1 MKSAYIFSR
10 GIKKIPHIAEFLA
23 PDFALTHNLQQ
34 ADVIIGWGNRPTTK
48 KACQMAAQKGVPF
61 IALEDGFLRS
71 LGLGDEPPL
80 SLCVDDLGIY
90 YDIATPSCLEQYILS
105 REKISQEDQQQA
117 RHAIDLIIQ
126 NKLSK
131 YNLAPSFR
139 LPETQFGVSQN
150 NQPKVLVID
159 QTVGDVSIAGAKSDE
174 NTFTQMFQAACEEN
188 PNAQIIVK
196 THPDVFTGKRQGY
209 LTEIAQKQ
217 GVMLLYDN
225 ANPIDLLQQVDKV
238 YCVCSHMGFEALMC
252 GKSVTVFGA
261 AWYAG
266 WGLTDDRHPEIAQL
280 QSTKRRTDRTL
291 LQLFAAAYFDYC
303 RYVNTNGV
311 RCSLFDIINYLIQI
325 KNLHTLLRG
334 EVYCVGFSLWKKA
347 AAVPYFRLPECRVHF
362 VSSIHKI
369 KDLSKKPK
377 IVVWGIKNK
386 AAEQFAAANHLPLL
400 RMEDGFLRSVGL
412 GSNLV
417 APLSL
422 VFDDAGIYFDPNRP
436 SRLENILQN
445 YQFNNKN
452 QQDTQVLIELLQKNK
467 ISKYNIQGAEIAP
480 NAAGKRVLL
489 VPGQVED
496 DMSVQ
501 LGSPNIRTNLDLL
514 KTVRKHNA
522 NAYII
527 YKPHPD
533 VLSGNRV
540 GHIPPDECHKY
551 ADEMAANA
559 DVFACIEAADE
570 VHTMTSLTG
579 FEALIRGKTVH
590 CYGLP
595 FYAGWGLTVD
605 EVACERR
612 NRCLEL
618 WQLVW
623 ATLIAYPAYIHPH
636 THRFITAETA
646 ALCLLA
652 QKQNTGGGKIH
663 CNFFSRN
670 FGKIKQLFKVLL
682 MK

>member
-1 MKSAYIFSR
+1 MKSAYIHWHSY
-10 GIKKIPHIAEFLA
+10 GIKKIPHLSAFLS
-23 PDFALTHNLQQ
+23 PDFTVCKTLGN
-34 ADVIIGWGNRPTTK
+34 ADIVIGWGNRPTTN
-48 KACQMAAQKGVPF
+48 KARQMAAKKGVPF
-61 IALEDGFLRS
+61 VALEDGFLRS
-71 LGLGDEPPL
+71 LGLGDTPPL

-90 YDIATPSCLEQYILS
+90 YDIATPSRLEKYIL
-105 REKISQEDQQQA
+105 RGEVDGEKA
-117 RHAIDLIIQ
+117 RQAIDLIVQ

-131 YNLAPSFR
+131 YNLAPDFR
-139 LPETQFGVSQN
+139 LPDN

-159 QTVGDVSIAGAKSDE
+159 QTVGDVSIAGAKSDD

-196 THPDVFTGKRQGY
+196 THPDVFSGKRQGY
-209 LTEIAQKQ
+209 LTEIAKKQ
-217 GVMLLYDN
+217 GVTLLYDN

-238 YCVCSHMGFEALMC
+238 YCVCSQMGFEALLC
-252 GKSVTVFGA
+252 GKPVVVFGA

-266 WGLTDDRHPEIAQL
+266 WGLTDDRHPEIQCL
-280 QSTKRRTDRTL
+280 QQSDRRKIRTIE
-291 LQLFAAAYFDYC
+291 QLFYAAYFDYC
-303 RYVNTNGV
+303 RYVNTAGKRTN
-311 RCSLFDIINYLIQI
+311 LFEIINYLIYI
-325 KNLHTLLRG
+325 KNFHNLLRG

-347 AAVPYFRLPECRVHF
+347 AALPYFRLPECQVHF

-377 IVVWGIKNK
+377 IVVWGVKNK

-422 VFDDAGIYFDPNRP
+422 VFDDAGIYFNPQTP

-445 YQFNNKN
+445 HQFNKQN
-452 QQDTQVLIELLQKNK
+452 QEDTQNLIELLQKNK
-467 ISKYNIQGAEIAP
+467 ISKYNIYGEKIAP
-480 NAAGKRVLL
+480 NANGKRVLL

-496 DMSVQ
+496 DASVQ
-501 LGSPNIRTNLDLL
+501 LGSPKIRTNLDLL
-514 KTVRKHNA
+514 KTVRENNA
-522 NAYII
+522 DAYII

-533 VLSGNRV
+533 VLSGNRE
-540 GHIPPDECHKY
+540 GHIPSDECHKY

-559 DVFACIEAADE
+559 DIFACIDAADE

-579 FEALIRGKTVH
+579 FEALIRHKTVH

-612 NRCLEL
+612 NRRLEL

-623 ATLIAYPAYIHPH
+623 ATLIAYPAYIHPQ

-663 CNFFSRN
+663 RNFFSRN
-670 FGKIKQLFKVLL
+670 FGKIKQLIKVLL

>member
-1 MKSAYIFSR
+1 MTHRTAYIFSR

-23 PDFALTHNLQQ
+23 PDFALTNNLKQ

-48 KACQMAAQKGVPF
+48 KARQIAAQRGVPF
-61 IALEDGFLRS
+61 VALEDGFLRS
-71 LGLGDEPPL
+71 LGLGDTPPL
-80 SLCVDDLGIY
+80 SICVDDLGIY
-90 YDIATPSCLEQYILS
+90 YDIHKPSSLEQYILDN
-105 REKISQEDQQQA
+105 ENISLDKHRQA
-117 RHAIDLIIQ
+117 RQVIDLIIE

-131 YNLAPSFR
+131 YNLAPIFR
-139 LPETQFGVSQN
+139 LSES

-159 QTVGDVSIAGAKSDE
+159 QTYGDVSIQGAKSDE
-174 NTFTQMFQAACEEN
+174 NTFKQMFQAALQEN

-196 THPDVFTGKRQGY
+196 THPDVLSGKRQGY
-209 LTEIAQKQ
+209 LTEMAKKQ
-217 GVMLLYDN
+217 GVMLLSDN
-225 ANPIDLLQQVDKV
+225 ANPIDLILQVDKV
-238 YCVCSHMGFEALMC
+238 YCVSSQMGFEALLC

-266 WGLTDDRHPEIAQL
+266 WGLTDDRHSYIHEL
-280 QSTKRRTDRTL
+280 QGTERRTNRSIE
-291 LQLFAAAYFDYC
+291 QIAAAVYFDYC
-303 RYVNTNGV
+303 RYINDKGEKCTV
-311 RCSLFDIINYLIQI
+311 FDTLDYLIYLKKI
-325 KNLHTLLRG
+325 NNLIRG
-334 EVYCVGFSLWKKA
+334 HLCCVGFSLWKKTA
-347 AAVPYFRLPECRVHF
+347 AMPYFVLPECHVRF
-362 VSSIHKI
+362 VSNTNKI
-369 KDLSKKPK
+369 KDISKNNQ

-386 AAEQFAAANHLPLL
+386 AAEQFAADNHLPLL

-422 VFDDAGIYFDPNRP
+422 VIDNAGIYFNPQTP

-445 YQFNNKN
+445 QQFNDINR
-452 QQDTQVLIELLQKNK
+452 QQAEKLIALLKQHN
-467 ISKYNIQGAEIAP
+467 ISKYNIQGVSIAP
-480 NAAGKRVLL
+480 NAKDKTVIL

-501 LGSPNIRTNLDLL
+501 LGSPKVRTNLDLL
-514 KTVRKHNA
+514 KAVRKNKPD
-522 NAYII
+522 AYII

-540 GHIPPDECHKY
+540 GHIADDECRKY
-551 ADEMAANA
+551 ADEVATNA
-559 DVFACIEAADE
+559 DIFSCIDAADE

-579 FEALIRGKTVH
+579 FEALIRHKKVH

-595 FYAGWGLTVD
+595 FYAGWGLTTD
-605 EVACERR
+605 EIACKRR
-612 NRCLEL
+612 TRRLEL

-623 ATLIAYPAYIHPH
+623 ATLCEYPLYIHPK
-636 THRFITAETA
+636 TQQFITAETA
-646 ALCLLA
+646 ALCLLE

-663 CNFFSRN
+663 RNFFSRN
-670 FGKIKQLFKVLL
+670 FGKIKQLIKVLL

>member
-1 MKSAYIFSR
+1 MKSAYIHWHSY
-10 GIKKIPHIAEFLA
+10 GIKKIPHLSAFLS
-23 PDFALTHNLQQ
+23 PDFTVCKTLGN
-34 ADVIIGWGNRPTTK
+34 ADIVIGWGNRPTTK
-48 KACQMAAQKGVPF
+48 KARQMAAQKGVPF

-90 YDIATPSCLEQYILS
+90 YDIATPSRLEKYIL
-105 REKISQEDQQQA
+105 RGEVDVEKSHQ
-117 RHAIDLIIQ
+117 AIDLIVQ

-131 YNLAPSFR
+131 YNLAPDFR
-139 LPETQFGVSQN
+139 LPDN

-159 QTVGDVSIAGAKSDE
+159 QTYGDVSIAGAKSDK

-196 THPDVFTGKRQGY
+196 THPDVFSGKRQGY
-209 LTEIAQKQ
+209 LTEIAKKQ
-217 GVMLLYDN
+217 GVTLLYDN
-225 ANPIDLLQQVDKV
+225 ANPIDLLQQVDCV
-238 YCVCSHMGFEALMC
+238 YCVCSQMGFEALLC

-266 WGLTDDRHPEIAQL
+266 WGLTDDRHPEIQRL
-280 QSTKRRTDRTL
+280 QHSDRRKERTIE
-291 LQLFAAAYFDYC
+291 QLFSAAYFDYC
-303 RYVNTNGV
+303 RYVNTAGE
-311 RCSLFDIINYLIQI
+311 RTDLFEIINYLINI
-325 KNLHTLLRG
+325 KNFHNLLRG

-347 AAVPYFRLPECRVHF
+347 AALPYFRLPECQVHF
-362 VSSIHKI
+362 ISSVNQI
-369 KDLSKKPK
+369 KKLSKNSK
-377 IVVWGIKNK
+377 IVVWGVKNN
-386 AAEQFAAANHLPLL
+386 AAEQFAEQNNLPLL

-422 VFDDAGIYFDPNRP
+422 VFDDAGIYFNPQTP

-445 YQFNNKN
+445 HQFNNQN
-452 QQDTQVLIELLQKNK
+452 QQDTQNLIELLQKNK
-467 ISKYNIQGAEIAP
+467 ISKYNISGEKIAP
-480 NAAGKRVLL
+480 NAGGKRVLL

-496 DMSVQ
+496 DASVQ

-514 KTVRKHNA
+514 KAVREKNA
-522 NAYII
+522 DAYII

-540 GHIPPDECHKY
+540 GHIPLDECHKY
-551 ADEMAANA
+551 ANEIATNA
-559 DVFACIEAADE
+559 DIFACIDAADE

-579 FEALIRGKTVH
+579 FEALIRHKTVH

-612 NRCLEL
+612 NRRLEL

-623 ATLIAYPAYIHPH
+623 ATLIAYPAYIHPQ

-646 ALCLLA
+646 ALCLLE

-663 CNFFSRN
+663 RNFFSRN
-670 FGKIKQLFKVLL
+670 FGKIKQLVKVLL

>member
-1 MKSAYIFSR
+1 MKFAYIHWHSY
-10 GIKKIPHIAEFLA
+10 GIKKIPHLSAFLS
-23 PDFALTHNLQQ
+23 PDFTVCKTLGN
-34 ADVIIGWGNRPTTK
+34 ADIVIGWGNRPTTN
-48 KACQMAAQKGVPF
+48 KARQMAAKKGVPF
-61 IALEDGFLRS
+61 VALEDGFLRS

-90 YDIATPSCLEQYILS
+90 YDIATPSRLEKYILCGEVDG
-105 REKISQEDQQQA
+105 EKA
-117 RHAIDLIIQ
+117 RQAIDLIVQ

-131 YNLAPSFR
+131 YNLAPDFR
-139 LPETQFGVSQN
+139 LPDN

-174 NTFTQMFQAACEEN
+174 NTFTQMFQAAYEEN

-196 THPDVFTGKRQGY
+196 THPDVFSGKRQGY
-209 LTEIAQKQ
+209 LTEIAKKQ

-238 YCVCSHMGFEALMC
+238 YCVCSQMGFEALLC

-266 WGLTDDRHPEIAQL
+266 WGLTDDRHPEIQCL
-280 QSTKRRTDRTL
+280 QQSDRRKIRTIE
-291 LQLFAAAYFDYC
+291 QLFYAAYFDYC
-303 RYVNTNGV
+303 RYVNTAGKRTN
-311 RCSLFDIINYLIQI
+311 LFEIINYLIYI
-325 KNLHTLLRG
+325 KNFHNLLRG

-347 AAVPYFRLPECRVHF
+347 AALPYFRLPECQVHF
-362 VSSIHKI
+362 ISSVNQI
-369 KDLSKKPK
+369 KNLSKNSK
-377 IVVWGIKNK
+377 IVVWGVKNK
-386 AAEQFAAANHLPLL
+386 AAEQFAEQNNLPLL

-422 VFDDAGIYFDPNRP
+422 VFDNAGIYFNPQTP

-445 YQFNNKN
+445 HQFNKQN
-452 QQDTQVLIELLQKNK
+452 QQDTQNLIELLQKNK
-467 ISKYNIQGAEIAP
+467 ISKYNISGEKIAP
-480 NAAGKRVLL
+480 NAGGKRVLL

-496 DMSVQ
+496 DASVQ
-501 LGSPNIRTNLDLL
+501 LGSPKIRTNLDLL
-514 KTVRKHNA
+514 KTVRENNA
-522 NAYII
+522 DAYII

-540 GHIPPDECHKY
+540 GHIPLDECHKY
-551 ADEMAANA
+551 ADEIATNA
-559 DVFACIEAADE
+559 DIFACIDAADE

-579 FEALIRGKTVH
+579 FEALIRHKTVH
-590 CYGLP
+590 CYGIP

-605 EVACERR
+605 KIACERR
-612 NRCLEL
+612 SRSLQL

-623 ATLIAYPAYIHPH
+623 ATLVAYPAYIHPK
-636 THRFITAETA
+636 TQQFITAENA

-663 CNFFSRN
+663 RNFFSRN
-670 FGKIKQLFKVLL
+670 FGKIKQLIKVLL

>member
-1 MKSAYIFSR
+1 MKFAYIHWHSY
-10 GIKKIPHIAEFLA
+10 GIKKIPYLSAFLS
-23 PDFALTHNLQQ
+23 PDFTVCKTLGN
-34 ADVIIGWGNRPTTK
+34 ADIVIGWGNRPTTN
-48 KACQMAAQKGVPF
+48 KARQMAAKKGVPF
-61 IALEDGFLRS
+61 VALEDGFLRS
-71 LGLGDEPPL
+71 LGLGDTPPL

-90 YDIATPSCLEQYILS
+90 YDIATPSRLEKLIL
-105 REKISQEDQQQA
+105 RGEVDGEKA
-117 RHAIDLIIQ
+117 RQAIDLIIQ

-139 LPETQFGVSQN
+139 LPETNQN
-150 NQPKVLVID
+150 NQPRVLVID
-159 QTVGDVSIAGAKSDE
+159 QTYGDVSIAGAKSDK

-196 THPDVFTGKRQGY
+196 THPDVFSGKRQGY
-209 LTEIAQKQ
+209 LTEIAKKQ
-217 GVMLLYDN
+217 GVTLLYDN
-225 ANPIDLLQQVDKV
+225 ANPIDLLQQVDRV
-238 YCVCSHMGFEALMC
+238 YCVCSQMGFEALLC

-266 WGLTDDRHPEIAQL
+266 WGLTDDRHPEIHRL
-280 QSTKRRTDRTL
+280 QHSDRREPRTIE
-291 LQLFAAAYFDYC
+291 QLFSAAYFDYC
-303 RYVNTNGV
+303 RYVNTAGERTTLV
-311 RCSLFDIINYLIQI
+311 EIINYLIYI
-325 KNLHTLLRG
+325 KNFHNLVRG

-347 AAVPYFRLPECRVHF
+347 AALPYFRLPECRVHF

-369 KDLSKKPK
+369 KDLSKKTK
-377 IVVWGIKNK
+377 IVVWGVKNK

-400 RMEDGFLRSVGL
+400 HMEDGFLRSVGL

-452 QQDTQVLIELLQKNK
+452 QQDIQVLIELLQKNK
-467 ISKYNIQGAEIAP
+467 ISKYNIQGTEIAP

-514 KTVRKHNA
+514 KAVRENNA

-540 GHIPPDECHKY
+540 GHIPLDECHKY
-551 ADEMAANA
+551 ADEIATNA
-559 DVFACIEAADE
+559 DIFSCIEAADE

-579 FEALIRGKTVH
+579 FEALIRHKKVH
-590 CYGLP
+590 CYGIP

-623 ATLIAYPAYIHPH
+623 ATLVAYPAYIHPQ
-636 THRFITAETA
+636 TQQFITAENA

-663 CNFFSRN
+663 RNFFSRN
-670 FGKIKQLFKVLL
+670 FGKIKQLVKVLL

>member
-1 MKSAYIFSR
+1 MKSAYIHWHSY
-10 GIKKIPHIAEFLA
+10 GIKKIPHLSAFLS
-23 PDFALTHNLQQ
+23 PDFTVCKTLGN
-34 ADVIIGWGNRPTTK
+34 ADIVIGWGNRPTTN
-48 KACQMAAQKGVPF
+48 KARQMAAKKGVPF
-61 IALEDGFLRS
+61 VALEDGFLRS
-71 LGLGDEPPL
+71 LGLGDTPPL

-90 YDIATPSCLEQYILS
+90 YDIATPSRLEKYIL
-105 REKISQEDQQQA
+105 RGEVDGEKA
-117 RHAIDLIIQ
+117 RQAIDLIVQ

-131 YNLAPSFR
+131 YNLAPDFR
-139 LPETQFGVSQN
+139 LPDN

-196 THPDVFTGKRQGY
+196 THPDVFSGKRQGY
-209 LTEIAQKQ
+209 LTEIAKKQ
-217 GVMLLYDN
+217 GVTLLYDN

-238 YCVCSHMGFEALMC
+238 YCVCSQMGFEALLC
-252 GKSVTVFGA
+252 GKPVVVFGA

-266 WGLTDDRHPEIAQL
+266 WGLTDDRHPEIQRL
-280 QSTKRRTDRTL
+280 QHSDRREPRTIE
-291 LQLFAAAYFDYC
+291 QLFYAAYFDYC
-303 RYVNTNGV
+303 RYVNTAGKRTN
-311 RCSLFDIINYLIQI
+311 LFEIINYLIYI
-325 KNLHTLLRG
+325 KNFHNLLRG

-347 AAVPYFRLPECRVHF
+347 AALPYFRLPECQVHF

-377 IVVWGIKNK
+377 IVVWGVKNK

-422 VFDDAGIYFDPNRP
+422 VFDDAGIYFNPQTP

-445 YQFNNKN
+445 HQFNKQN
-452 QQDTQVLIELLQKNK
+452 QEDTQNLIELLQKNK
-467 ISKYNIQGAEIAP
+467 ISKYNIYGEKIAP
-480 NAAGKRVLL
+480 NANGKRVLL

-496 DMSVQ
+496 DASVQ
-501 LGSPNIRTNLDLL
+501 LGSPKIRTNLDLL
-514 KTVRKHNA
+514 KAVREN
-522 NAYII
+522 NEDAYII

-533 VLSGNRV
+533 VLSGNRE
-540 GHIPPDECHKY
+540 GHIPSDECHKY

-559 DVFACIEAADE
+559 DIFACIDAADE

-579 FEALIRGKTVH
+579 FEALIRHKTVH

-612 NRCLEL
+612 NRRLEL

-623 ATLIAYPAYIHPH
+623 ATLIAYPAYIHPQ

-663 CNFFSRN
+663 RNFFSRN
-670 FGKIKQLFKVLL
+670 FGKIKQLIKVLL

>member
-1 MKSAYIFSR
+1 MKSAYIHWHSY
-10 GIKKIPHIAEFLA
+10 GIRRIPHIAAFLS
-23 PDFALTHNLQQ
+23 PDFVPCFFQRH
-34 ADVIIGWGNRPTTK
+34 ADVVIGWGNRPTTK
-48 KACQMAAQKGVPF
+48 KARQIAAKKGVPF
-61 IALEDGFLRS
+61 VALEDGFLRS
-71 LGLGDEPPL
+71 LGLGDTPPL
-80 SLCVDDLGIY
+80 SICVDNLGIY
-90 YDIATPSCLEQYILS
+90 YDIHKPSSLEQYILDN
-105 REKISQEDQQQA
+105 ENISLDKHRQA
-117 RHAIDLIIQ
+117 RQAIDLIIE

-131 YNLAPSFR
+131 YNLAPIFR
-139 LPETQFGVSQN
+139 LSES

-159 QTVGDVSIAGAKSDE
+159 QTYGDVSIQGAKSDE
-174 NTFTQMFQAACEEN
+174 NTFKQMFQAALQEN

-196 THPDVFTGKRQGY
+196 THPDVFSGKRQGY
-209 LTEIAQKQ
+209 LTEVAKKQ
-217 GVMLLYDN
+217 GVTLLYDN

-280 QSTKRRTDRTL
+280 QSTKRRKERTL

-325 KNLHTLLRG
+325 KHLHTLLRG

-369 KDLSKKPK
+369 KDLSKKTK

-386 AAEQFAAANHLPLL
+386 AAEQFAADNHLPLL

-422 VFDDAGIYFDPNRP
+422 AFDDAGIYFDPNRP

-445 YQFNNKN
+445 HKFNNKN
-452 QQDTQVLIELLQKNK
+452 QQGTQVLIELLQKNK

-501 LGSPNIRTNLDLL
+501 LGSPKIRTNLDLL
-514 KTVRKHNA
+514 KTVRETNP

-533 VLSGNRV
+533 VLSGNRI
-540 GHIPPDECHKY
+540 GHIPPDECQKY
-551 ADEMAANA
+551 ADEIATNA
-559 DVFACIEAADE
+559 DIFSCIEAADE

-579 FEALIRGKTVH
+579 FEALIRHKTVH
-590 CYGLP
+590 CYGMP
-595 FYAGWGLTVD
+595 FYAGWGLTID

-612 NRCLEL
+612 NRRLEL

-646 ALCLLA
+646 AFCMLA

-663 CNFFSRN
+663 RNFFSRN
-670 FGKIKQLFKVLL
+670 FGKIKQLIKVLL